1 MPLPS
6 ICYLLSRH
14 RVARLFALIVF
25 GAQSPAFAA
34 ADFWEV
40 LQQQGKTLDIMSIDN
55 AAGQL
60 MVIGARY
67 VEAPLV
73 IPEGSEV
80 SPFLPPVVRKQLYVM
95 GVAANEQVLWQQ
107 TYPALPDVHEIYSSA
122 ASDNQRLCVLYGEQP
137 ADDSLGLDPVLLQ
150 LDVQG
155 KILWAKRNIITSSTI
170 NAQGAGSLEQVAN
183 LDTLRVAASPDNGC
197 VLTYVT
203 RTISQEEDKFK
214 LHVIEHTASGDVQ
227 WHKIR
232 DTLLYGKMF
241 LVHNRKAKR
250 YVIVQTNQSRD
261 AAVQAMML
269 AVPFVPKTALIGLDY
284 SGEVGFQSIEPPEL
298 AKLWVKTA
306 MDTDSESILLAGKTK
321 GAWAGLVKPDGKIQS
336 YTDQFD
342 DEYSA
347 TAADAGGILLSRGDH
362 LTLTSARLDLVSDQA
377 IQPITTR
384 RYVNQ
389 YLAARLPDDLPVQ
402 QIIPVGRNEYLL
414 LYSLGSKLIKIRVEN
429 EEK

>member
-1 MPLPS
+1 MPMPS
-6 ICYLLSRH
+6 ICYLLSHH
-14 RVARLFALIVF
+14 RVARLFALILF
-25 GAQSPAFAA
+25 SASTSGFAA
-34 ADFWEV
+34 SDFWEI
-40 LQQQGKTLDIMSIDN
+40 LQQQGKTLDIMSIDS
-55 AAGQL
+55 AGGQL

-73 IPEGSEV
+73 VPEGSEV
-80 SPFLPPVVRKQLYVM
+80 SPFLPSVVRKQLFVM

-122 ASDNQRLCVLYGEQP
+122 ASDNERLCVLYGEQP
-137 ADDSLGLDPVLLQ
+137 TDDASGLDPVLLQ

-155 KILWAKRNIITSSTI
+155 KILWAKRNLITSSTV
-170 NAQGAGSLEQVAN
+170 NAQGAGLLEQVAN
-183 LDTLRVAASPDNGC
+183 LDTLKVVTSPDNGC
-197 VLTYVT
+197 VLAYIT
-203 RTISQEEDKFK
+203 RTISQEEEKFK
-214 LHVIEHTASGDVQ
+214 LHVIEHTASGDVK
-227 WHKIR
+227 WHQSL
-232 DTLLYGKMF
+232 DTSLYGKMF

-284 SGEVGFQSIEPPEL
+284 SGEVSFQSIEPAEL

-306 MDTDSESILLAGKTK
+306 MDTDGDSVLLAGKTK
-321 GAWAGLVKPDGKIQS
+321 AAWAGLVKPNGEIQS
-336 YTDQFD
+336 YTDRFD

-347 TAADAGGILLSRGDH
+347 AATDSAGILLSRGDH
-362 LTLTSARLDLVSDQA
+362 LTLTSARLELVSDRA

-414 LYSLGSKLIKIRVEN
+414 LYTLGSKLLKIRIDKI
-429 EEK
+429 EK